1 LKGLS
6 VSRDQ
11 LANEIVF
18 PAQVVHAKLRYG
30 ATLEKESPYVLRLRT
45 NSGGGRSCVL
55 DGKEYSINNCHG
67 DFYTFIGGNTEAL
80 KFQSFFRI
88 SNDIGMECRHFW
100 GDGETALIVNPRD
113 ITVARDGYHKKRDLV
128 EWAIRHGGE
137 PNYEATR

>member
-1 LKGLS
+1 M
-6 VSRDQ
+6 SRDQ

-30 ATLEKESPYVLRLRT
+30 AALEKESPYVLRLRT

-55 DGKEYSINNCHG
+55 DGKKYRIDNFDG

-80 KFQSFFRI
+80 NFQSFFRI
-88 SNDIGMECRHFW
+88 SNDIGIECTYFY
-100 GDGETALIVNPRD
+100 GNGETALIVHAACDISAASSRD
-113 ITVARDGYHKKRDLV
+113 TQEIF